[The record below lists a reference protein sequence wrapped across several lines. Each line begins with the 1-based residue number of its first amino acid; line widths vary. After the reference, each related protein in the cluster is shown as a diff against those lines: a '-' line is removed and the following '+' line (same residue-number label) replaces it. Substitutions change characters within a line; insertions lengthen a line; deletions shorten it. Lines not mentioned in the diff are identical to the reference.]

1 MKTKATQQIT
11 EITFNE
17 DMNPFI
23 SKYLADKAVGNCDY
37 LKRINTENANDFEEK
52 ISNLFRLNPEAVDEG
67 KLAELQAGLNRAELQ
82 AQEWDEAGNVIIKQI
97 MAVYPD
103 YQLKKPQVK
112 GTKADLV
119 AQAKARFAKK

>member
-37 LKRINTENANDFEEK
+37 LKRINVENGREFEEK
-52 ISNLFRLNPEAVDEG
+52 IEKEFRLNPESPDES
-67 KLAELQAGLNRAELQ
+67 KIAEWQQGLNRAELQ
-82 AQEWDEAGNVIIKQI
+82 AKEWDEAGNVIIRQI

-103 YQLKKPQVK
+103 YQIKKPQVK
-112 GTKADLV
+112 RADLV
-119 AQAKARFAKK
+119 AEAKARFASK

>member
-37 LKRINTENANDFEEK
+37 LKKINTENANDFEER
-52 ISNLFRLNPEAVDEG
+52 IANEFRLNPENPDDG
-67 KLAELQAGLNRAELQ
+67 KLAEWQAGLNRAELQ
-82 AQEWDEAGNVIIKQI
+82 AKEWDEAGNVIIKQI

-103 YQLKKPQVK
+103 YQLKKPQVQK
-112 GTKADLV
+112 KSDLV
-119 AQAKARFAKK
+119 AEARARFAKK

>member
-37 LKRINTENANDFEEK
+37 LRKINTENAHEFEEK
-52 ISNLFRLNPEAVDEG
+52 IANEFRLNPENPDES
-67 KLAELQAGLNRAELQ
+67 KLAEWQAGLNRAELQ
-82 AQEWDEAGNVIIKQI
+82 AKEWDEAGNVIIKQI
-97 MAVYPD
+97 TAVYPD
-103 YQLKKPQVK
+103 YQPQKPQVK
-112 GTKADLV
+112 RKSDLV
-119 AQAKARFAKK
+119 AEARARFAKK